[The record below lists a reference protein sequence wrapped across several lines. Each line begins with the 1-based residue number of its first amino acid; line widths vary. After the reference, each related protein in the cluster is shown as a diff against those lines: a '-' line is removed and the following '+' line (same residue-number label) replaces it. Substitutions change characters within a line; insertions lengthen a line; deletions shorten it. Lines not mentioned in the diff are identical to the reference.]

1 MVLASGALHQTHGAL
16 CRGVS
21 TVSGGGQEVQHC
33 RSECLSVAIKD
44 VTVQDTPALPPPK
57 QVKFYSEKS
66 SCSAGDVLSGQT
78 EPERG
83 AELSFGVPV

>member
-1 MVLASGALHQTHGAL
+1 M
-16 CRGVS
+16 C
-21 TVSGGGQEVQHC
+21 GGEQEVQHS

-44 VTVQDTPALPPPK
+44 VTVQDTPAPPQNK
-57 QVKFYSEKS
+57 TGVGLQVKFYSEKS